1 MYSIIELIARHSKL
15 ATLVSSDSKVVQMLF
30 QLLEWEDERAVPMLF
45 TALGGLREAYLRER
59 GGDIH
64 MTCTSMMISFN

>member
-1 MYSIIELIARHSKL
+1 MASHSKL
-15 ATLVSSDSKVVQMLF
+15 ATLVSSDSKVVEMLF

-64 MTCTSMMISFN
+64 TTCASMIISLN